1 MNQYLKIWHIPTNQC
16 GHITILFTTRRRKRV
31 TFIHIAAINKAD
43 YSNGNGNQ
51 GSGNS
56 ENSSNRAKVI
66 NSDGEEEYDVNDDYG
81 AVVDDDDDDE
91 NEDVVGGLE
100 IWYSLIFCSDLLFY
114 YLFAFIVSCFLF
126 LVF

>member
-1 MNQYLKIWHIPTNQC
+1 MWSYYYFIYNKKK
-16 GHITILFTTRRRKRV
+16 KRV

-43 YSNGNGNQ
+43 YSNGNGIKVQ
-51 GSGNS
+51 
-56 ENSSNRAKVI
+56 EIQKNSSNRAKVI

-100 IWYSLIFCSDLLFY
+100 I
-114 YLFAFIVSCFLF
+114 
-126 LVF
+126 

>member
-1 MNQYLKIWHIPTNQC
+1 MVILLFYLQQEEE
-16 GHITILFTTRRRKRV
+16 RV

-81 AVVDDDDDDE
+81 AVVDDDDDDDE

-100 IWYSLIFCSDLLFY
+100 I
-114 YLFAFIVSCFLF
+114 
-126 LVF
+126 